1 MIQRVAPGEKL
12 WIVTYD
18 LPSSYTFRS
27 KRRKFYRRI
36 HKYLREH
43 GGEAVWMTMSTI
55 VTRDKEFAEYVMKLI
70 GSLKMLEARALMFEA
85 YMVCSIGPINLS
97 GLDDSI

>member
-1 MIQRVAPGEKL
+1 MERV

-18 LPSSYTFRS
+18 LPSSISYRN

-36 HKYLREH
+36 HKWMKEH

-55 VTRDKEFAEYVMKLI
+55 VTRDREFAEYVMKLI
-70 GSLKMLEARALMFEA
+70 ESLKMLDARASMFEA
-85 YMVCSIGPINLS
+85 YIVRSIGVPS
-97 GLDDSI
+97 QPS

>member
-1 MIQRVAPGEKL
+1 VSAMERV

-18 LPSSYTFRS
+18 LPSSISYRN

-36 HKYLREH
+36 HKWMKEH

-55 VTRDKEFAEYVMKLI
+55 VTRDREFAEYVMKLI
-70 GSLKMLEARALMFEA
+70 ESLKMLDARASMFEA
-85 YMVCSIGPINLS
+85 YIVRSIGVPS
-97 GLDDSI
+97 QPS

>member
-18 LPSSYTFRS
+18 LPSSISFRS

-70 GSLKMLEARALMFEA
+70 ESLEMLEARALMFEA
-85 YMVCSIGPINLS
+85 YMVCSIGAISQAGSSPS
-97 GLDDSI
+97 R